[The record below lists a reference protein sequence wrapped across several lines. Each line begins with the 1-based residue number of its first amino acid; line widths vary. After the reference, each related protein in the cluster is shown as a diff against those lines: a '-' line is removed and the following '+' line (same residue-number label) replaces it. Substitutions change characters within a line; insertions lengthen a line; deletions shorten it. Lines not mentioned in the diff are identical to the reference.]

1 MNFRLERFHMLGWS
15 EEKIEKT
22 FDMFADILRQ
32 DYDIMLEMTRSSGLS
47 RDMSKV
53 FEEIGKRQ
61 SREVKFEIVLHFK
74 SVGNDD
80 AITILR
86 IVPLINREVD
96 EE

>member
-15 EEKIEKT
+15 EEKTKRT
-22 FDMFADILRQ
+22 FDMFANILREDCDIL
-32 DYDIMLEMTRSSGLS
+32 LEMTRSSGLS
-47 RDMSKV
+47 RDMSIV
-53 FEEIGKRQ
+53 FKEIRKRQ
-61 SREVKFEIVLHFK
+61 CREVEFDIKLHFS

-86 IVPLINREVD
+86 IVPFINREVD